1 MLLGDLPLATV
12 FVLTNEVRPYAWGSP
27 TAVAEFLGRPAIEG
41 RPEAEIWIGA
51 YPASPSRLADG
62 RSLVELIAE
71 DPESALGTDVVDRY
85 GPRLP
90 FLVKVLGIGSP
101 VSIQAHP
108 SAEQARDGFAAEQAR
123 GLSTDDPARN
133 YKDTNH
139 KPELLC
145 ALTEVE
151 AFCGLR
157 SAEEASRLVR
167 QLAVPALAGLV
178 EALQVGGVAA
188 ATRWA
193 LRIPAEEIAGTVAAL
208 ADSARQVRGGP
219 DGDALAWLTRLAGQ
233 YPEDRGVVLVLLC
246 EFLRLAPGDAVY
258 VPAGCLH
265 SYLSGLGVEVMAE
278 SDNVLRAGLTPKH
291 VAAEE
296 LLAIIDYES
305 GAQVIRADPRA
316 GRTDYDT
323 GVAEFALSRVVV
335 AGETSI
341 GSAQPQVLLVASGA
355 VRSVSADGSEQDL
368 GRGETAFVPAS
379 AGEVL
384 LHGSGTVFLARPGRA
399 DAAGP
404 VGAQLA

>member
-1 MLLGDLPLATV
+1 MATV

-27 TAVAEFLGRPAIEG
+27 SAIAEFLGRPAIDG
-41 RPEAEIWIGA
+41 RPEAEMWIGA

-62 RSLVELIAE
+62 RSLVELIAG
-71 DPESALGTDVVDRY
+71 DPESALGSDVLDRY

-90 FLVKVLGIGSP
+90 FLLKVLGIGSP

-123 GLSTDDPARN
+123 GLPPDDPARN

-157 SAEEASRLVR
+157 SAEAATRLLR
-167 QLAVPALAGLV
+167 QLAVPALTGLLD
-178 EALQVGGVAA
+178 ALRTGGVAA

-193 LRIPAEEIAGTVAAL
+193 LRLPADEVAGTVAAL
-208 ADSARQVRGGP
+208 ADSASQSRGGP
-219 DGDALAWLTRLAGQ
+219 DEDALAWVTRLAGL

-246 EFLRLAPGDAVY
+246 EFVRLAPGDAVY

-278 SDNVLRAGLTPKH
+278 SDNVLRAGLTAKH

-296 LLAIIDYES
+296 LLAIIDYDS
-305 GAQVIRADPRA
+305 GAQIIRFDPHA
-316 GRTDYDT
+316 GRTDYNS
-323 GVAEFALSRVVV
+323 GAAEFALSRVVV
-335 AGETSI
+335 EGETSI
-341 GSAQPQVLLVASGA
+341 GSPQPQVLLVAAGA
-355 VRSVSADGSEQDL
+355 VRTVAADGSEQAL
-368 GRGETAFVPAS
+368 SRGETAFVPAS
-379 AGEVL
+379 AGAVL
-384 LHGSGTVFLARPGRA
+384 LRGSGTVFLARPGRA
-399 DAAGP
+399 ETPGPAPAG
-404 VGAQLA
+404 VQ